1 MNRSIPKSVV
11 ASTVAILLGLM
22 LVLLGSS
29 QVGAQGPT
37 PTGSPPP
44 TYDYDAD
51 RPGTQPP
58 TSTLPGGLL
67 ENYEARSLRTHRF
80 GVQVRVPL
88 AEAQAL
94 LPPGYVATA
103 SPSGSSTAVVNL
115 LCEYQLRVEQSGVG
129 SFGPASGLL
138 VALPA
143 VQNTNLG
150 RSEGL
155 ILATFLNDQST
166 VEAYNSN
173 FGPGVTRLAKT
184 EIEIE
189 EKGGK
194 LRFTC
199 NVEQEGLG
207 FRLRL
212 GAEGP
217 AALVNR
223 AKADPAAGFSRFLN
237 GLTLGPAFRQ
247 ATQADNVVVPAGSA
261 NVTVEAK
268 DGKLHLPGGNLT
280 LGLVTGSVNI
290 LRNLEVFTKLE
301 PAVAGALSATVQQ
314 VGTTAT
320 VRIAL
325 RNTTSDTL
333 TLADVRSPIPA
344 GMGLLSSTPAAQLVG
359 NELRWTH
366 VSDIAP
372 GQTRTFSYRLD
383 TRGQAGSVQA
393 WAALIGSQTNTSALS
408 NVAAIAAP

>member
-1 MNRSIPKSVV
+1 VNRSRPISVI
-11 ASTVAILLGLM
+11 ASTVAVLLGLM

-44 TYDYDAD
+44 TYDYDPIK
-51 RPGTQPP
+51 PGTQPP

-67 ENYEARSLRTHRF
+67 ENYESRTLRTHRF
-80 GVQVRVPL
+80 GAQALVPL

-115 LCEYQLRVEQSGVG
+115 FCEYQLRAEMSGVG

-138 VALPA
+138 VTLSA
-143 VQNTNLG
+143 QNTNLG
-150 RSEGL
+150 SRSEGL

-173 FGPGVTRLAKT
+173 FGPGVARLAKT
-184 EIEIE
+184 EVEIE

-199 NVEQEGLG
+199 NVEEEGLG

-223 AKADPAAGFSRFLN
+223 PKADPAAGFSRFLN

-290 LRNLEVFTKLE
+290 LRNIETFTKLE
-301 PAVAGALSATVQQ
+301 AEVAGALSATVQQ

>member
-1 MNRSIPKSVV
+1 VNRSIPKSVV